1 ITTVR
6 DQVVDT
12 GVCARSLLGHR
23 SLTARAPECVLA
35 RARTP
40 ARADTRY
47 GLGPKPSV
55 DAPRLGDLFSAS
67 DAEFAEEPVV
77 VALDGAHSHTQFAC
91 DLGIGSTGDD
101 ERTDLPLPGGQLA
114 ASLTPCLAPGP
125 LGSEA
130 RGQGRAP
137 AGEIGHRGSVGLG
150 DR

>member
-1 ITTVR
+1 FACGRPPGLDGPSGCAERRRWPERPQNAVHTIDAGRSRRFGTRWSTLEYAPGHYSV
-6 DQVVDT
+6 T
-12 GVCARSLLGHR
+12 ARSLPVPLGAY
-23 SLTARAPECVLA
+23 SLVPEF
-35 RARTP
+35 P
-40 ARADTRY
+40 Q
-47 GLGPKPSV
+47 
-55 DAPRLGDLFSAS
+55 
-67 DAEFAEEPVV
+67 EPI
-77 VALDGAHSHTQFAC
+77 LGAHSHTQFAC